1 MRAGCAARWST
12 LRVFTRV
19 AVDQHA
25 AAQVP
30 TVAAARWRSY
40 LRLEGTYV
48 VARRGEPRLPGRVSC
63 SDALASRVLGFLRR
77 ESKTRVVLSW
87 SSAVCVWAR
96 DRGSPDSGSRA
107 LLAASPIATEPRV
120 VHGPKIVLQHPR
132 QKYVLQEFS
141 LFSGFS
147 DFTHFS
153 NYLDIYFI
161 MIFPRPAARAP
172 AARARPPPRC
182 ALAVS
187 CECRVTCVG
196 CAFNKKAR
204 IDSYEKSV
212 VCSRCACARHKPLL
226 MLM

>member
-1 MRAGCAARWST
+1 MRRRRRSGGHARENPGMRAGCAARWST

-107 LLAASPIATEPRV
+107 LLAASPIATELRV

-132 QKYVLQEFS
+132 QKYVLQESFANR
-141 LFSGFS
+141 F
-147 DFTHFS
+147 
-153 NYLDIYFI
+153 
-161 MIFPRPAARAP
+161 FPVFRI
-172 AARARPPPRC
+172 
-182 ALAVS
+182 LHTL
-187 CECRVTCVG
+187 VT
-196 CAFNKKAR
+196 
-204 IDSYEKSV
+204 I
-212 VCSRCACARHKPLL
+212 
-226 MLM
+226 